1 MPYGMAVILQIGAPH
16 HRVAGRRS
24 FEHRTMTLHTPRF
37 TTTGSLVLLTVLIFL
52 IELTSEFRLATWL
65 PYLLLPIP
73 VSRLYPR
80 HMFLFAVGVWSLLI
94 AAGGLAPLPADEATN
109 ALASRAIGLL
119 GLWII
124 TYQLERQPAGCGLG
138 ERSHFTVPESTLPQ
152 GPEATSQPLRP
163 VLPPAP
169 EAQNARILLV
179 DDSIESHTLMRFY
192 LRNTPYDLEL
202 ASNGEQAVVIFQA
215 GRFDIV
221 LIDLHLP
228 GIDGFTATR
237 RMRAWEASQ
246 KRPPTPI
253 VALTASSVA
262 DMQAQSLAAG
272 CTEFL
277 TKPITKAQLLTTLR
291 KYHLP
296 APTYDTTAV
305 HAQKSSDVAE
315 RIDDEIRRRRPAFL
329 ANRRK
334 DLTMMQTA
342 LAQEDYDAIRTT
354 GHRMRGLAG
363 SFGFPD
369 IGALGQRLEQAA
381 RSRDHQ
387 AIRREI
393 DGLAAILAGIDQ
405 AA

>member
-1 MPYGMAVILQIGAPH
+1 
-16 HRVAGRRS
+16 
-24 FEHRTMTLHTPRF
+24 MTLHPPRF
-37 TTTGSLVLLTVLIFL
+37 TTTGVLVLLTVLIFL

-152 GPEATSQPLRP
+152 GPESTSQPLRP

-179 DDSIESHTLMRFY
+179 DDSIESHTLMGFY
-192 LRNTPYDLEL
+192 VRNTPYDLEL
-202 ASNGEQAVVIFQA
+202 ASNGEQAVEIFQA

-228 GIDGFTATR
+228 GMDGFTATR

-253 VALTASSVA
+253 VALTASSAA

-277 TKPITKAQLLTTLR
+277 TKPITKAQLFSTLR
-291 KYHLP
+291 KYRLP
-296 APTYDTTAV
+296 SPMSDTTA
-305 HAQKSSDVAE
+305 AQTQKSSDVAE
-315 RIDDEIRRRRPAFL
+315 RIDDELRRRRPAFL

-342 LAQEDYDAIRTT
+342 LVQEDYDAIRTT

-387 AIRREI
+387 AIRQEI

>member
-1 MPYGMAVILQIGAPH
+1 MAAILQIRAPH
-16 HRVAGRRS
+16 HRFAECRS
-24 FEHRTMTLHTPRF
+24 FEHRTMRLHTRSF
-37 TTTGSLVLLTVLIFL
+37 TTTGILVLLTVLIFL

-80 HMFLFAVGVWSLLI
+80 HMFLYAVGVWSLLI

-109 ALASRAIGLL
+109 VLAGRAIGLL
-119 GLWII
+119 GLWIL
-124 TYQLERQPAGCGLG
+124 TYQLERQPAGCRLG
-138 ERSHFTVPESTLPQ
+138 ERSHFTVPGSTLRQ
-152 GPEATSQPLRP
+152 VPESASQPAQP

-169 EAQNARILLV
+169 ETHNARMLLV
-179 DDSIESHTLMRFY
+179 DDSIESHTLMGFY

-202 ASNGEQAVVIFQA
+202 ASNGEQAVESFQA

-228 GIDGFTATR
+228 GMDGFTATR
-237 RMRAWEASQ
+237 TMREWEASQ

-253 VALTASSVA
+253 VALTASSAA

-277 TKPITKAQLLTTLR
+277 TKPITKAQLFTTLR
-291 KYHLP
+291 KYRLP
-296 APTYDTTAV
+296 APACDTTAA
-305 HAQKSSDVAE
+305 HTQKSSEVAE
-315 RIDDEIRRRRPAFL
+315 RIDDELRRRRPAFL

-334 DLTMMQTA
+334 DLTLMQTA
-342 LAQEDYDAIRTT
+342 LIQEDYETIRTT

-363 SFGFPD
+363 SFGFAD

-381 RSRDHQ
+381 RSKDHQ
-387 AIRREI
+387 AIRREL
-393 DGLAAILAGIDQ
+393 DGLATILAGVDQ

>member
-1 MPYGMAVILQIGAPH
+1 MAAILQIRAPH
-16 HRVAGRRS
+16 HRFAECRS
-24 FEHRTMTLHTPRF
+24 FEHRTMRLHTRSF
-37 TTTGSLVLLTVLIFL
+37 TTTGILVLLTVLIFL

-80 HMFLFAVGVWSLLI
+80 HMFLYAVGVWSLLI

-109 ALASRAIGLL
+109 VLAGRAIGLL
-119 GLWII
+119 GLWIL

-138 ERSHFTVPESTLPQ
+138 ERSRFTVPGSTLRQ
-152 GPEATSQPLRP
+152 VPESASQPAQP

-169 EAQNARILLV
+169 ETQNARMLLV
-179 DDSIESHTLMRFY
+179 DDSIESHTLMGFY

-202 ASNGEQAVVIFQA
+202 ASNGEQAVESFQA

-228 GIDGFTATR
+228 GMDGFTATR
-237 RMRAWEASQ
+237 TMREWEASQ

-253 VALTASSVA
+253 VALTASSAA

-277 TKPITKAQLLTTLR
+277 TKPITKAQLFTTLR
-291 KYHLP
+291 KYRLP
-296 APTYDTTAV
+296 APACDTTAA
-305 HAQKSSDVAE
+305 HTQKSSEVAE
-315 RIDDEIRRRRPAFL
+315 RIDDELRRRRPAFL

-334 DLTMMQTA
+334 DLTLMQTA
-342 LAQEDYDAIRTT
+342 LIQEDYETIRTT

-363 SFGFPD
+363 SFGFAD

-381 RSRDHQ
+381 RSKDHQ
-387 AIRREI
+387 AIRREL
-393 DGLAAILAGIDQ
+393 DGLATILAGVDQ